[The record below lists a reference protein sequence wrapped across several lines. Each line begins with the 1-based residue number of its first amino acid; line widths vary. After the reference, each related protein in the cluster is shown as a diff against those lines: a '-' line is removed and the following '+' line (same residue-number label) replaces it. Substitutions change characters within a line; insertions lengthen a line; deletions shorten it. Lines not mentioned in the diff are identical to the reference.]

1 MIGGISCLRSF
12 SSACFLKRAEKVYVE
27 LYYLKERFNKI
38 EIEIGSKNESQLKRF
53 RKPSLLLTQEE
64 SLAEKVKKY
73 PFLLDKSQKTYKE
86 RDVLQNFPYPK
97 RLLFFQV
104 STTFFSKQK

>member
-12 SSACFLKRAEKVYVE
+12 SSLCFLKRVEKIYVE
-27 LYYLKERFNKI
+27 LYYLKERFKKI

-53 RKPSLLLTQEE
+53 RKFSLLLTQEE

-97 RLLFFQV
+97 RLLFFHV